1 MKRFLL
7 ISLGVLVALV
17 VGVLGYA
24 YAQPRLV
31 HLEREIEIDAPPD
44 VIFAEVN
51 DLNRVDRWNPWNEEM
66 DPTVKYEYSDN
77 TVGVG
82 AERSWKG
89 DKLGIGKQRINVS
102 KPNTYVENE
111 LWFGKDPKPSKA
123 AHEITATEGGAT
135 KVKWT
140 FDGDM
145 GMNPIGRIM
154 GTMMD
159 GMLGPDYEKGLA
171 KLKEVSER
179 AAKDNA
185 EPVDDKKE
193 KTPASTDG

>member
-1 MKRFLL
+1 M
-7 ISLGVLVALV
+7 
-17 VGVLGYA
+17 
-24 YAQPRLV
+24 
-31 HLEREIEIDAPPD
+31 
-44 VIFAEVN
+44 
-51 DLNRVDRWNPWNEEM
+51 
-66 DPTVKYEYSDN
+66 PTVSRGCGENSKHCGTTAASSQ
-77 TVGVG
+77 GVG

-89 DKLGIGKQRINVS
+89 DKLGVGKQRINVS

-123 AHEITATEGGAT
+123 AHEITANEGGLT

-154 GTMMD
+154 GGMMD
-159 GMLGPDYEKGLA
+159 DMLGPDYEKGLA

-179 AAKDNA
+179 AAKEKA
-185 EPVDDKKE
+185 EPVDDK
-193 KTPASTDG
+193 S